1 MKKITVYT
9 TSRGVR
15 TLKAGITLEQY
26 REKYPGAIRVYK
38 PSMDRLESW
47 LHDCGCE
54 SLDGCW
60 TEPDG
65 HCAHGQPSWLLAMG
79 LI

>member
-9 TSRGVR
+9 KERGVR
-15 TLKAGITLEQY
+15 TLKAGITLTEYQT
-26 REKYPGAIRVYK
+26 KYPGAIRVYK

-60 TEPDG
+60 VEPDG
-65 HCAHGQPSWLLAMG
+65 HCEHGRPSWLLAMG
-79 LI
+79 MI